1 MRIDTPEFSQYNKA
15 SAQEPAFV
23 VEIAFDEAATDLIYL
38 TSHAIAG
45 LTGEIFEGVL
55 TDISGTTQKINPDKA
70 LSEIGSLSFSALD
83 DDLTAKQRA
92 KLNSGLGLRGKRARF
107 YAGFRGLDWSTYTL
121 VQTQIIRGASYKDM
135 EYTWRCSDIQR
146 EMREQIFEVKQTS
159 LAATLEPDD
168 TEVQVYNT
176 DGFNQVKQ
184 PDSPSGKTDAP
195 GQKVGY
201 IILEED
207 GQKEIIRYTGKTST
221 TFTGCTR
228 GVLGTRPIRVEKS
241 DDEGADNA
249 PKVEE
254 YVYLEMPAPM
264 LAYAILTGS
273 IYGEVGETLPDHWHL
288 GIAPQYIRTSDYT
301 NIGEDLWDPTN
312 ADLGLAARIAGVT
325 DEDGKQFV
333 EEQLF
338 LLMGC
343 YAPIYANGEIGL
355 RRMTGVLSDASS
367 IRALDRQ
374 SVMKYGSLEHDMNA
388 IINRIVISWNWVD
401 QREEYTRTNL
411 LIDQSSIDTH
421 GEADLKQLE
430 FRALHGSRHSYNTL
444 RNRFDALRDR
454 YAGPPLRI
462 SLDLMPD
469 QNDLEVGDIVRL
481 QLDEVEDYSGAVT
494 GIDRAFEVQQVKVNW
509 KTGVVSVV
517 LFGSSQKAQPLAPEQ
532 EGATLPDSVY
542 AVPGSTEI
550 NSTNFPGAVS
560 SSNGITT
567 VSSDI
572 DLTGSDNLQDVSA
585 IYYCLE
591 DLTINAGVTVTVS
604 KNTQI
609 RVKGFFQINGKID
622 GRGRGWDGGL
632 GMDIVPGAG
641 VENLEASLAKIYPS
655 KKGYIGQPA
664 GGGGFNIRPEIDSVV
679 GETLIDKFLIDS
691 RNRGLRTSAD
701 ELSLNIEGGSLTGLP
716 ANLIGQPGSGGGS
729 AIIRYA
735 VDHYPRRPGIDGQR
749 AKGVW
754 GIVDFQPQSFSYMRF
769 IAAGGA
775 GGKSGAGLF
784 LLCSGA
790 ELGSVGEIDL
800 SGQDGFPA
808 DSAQYI
814 SMPGSSS
821 AFDGDTIYGG
831 RGGGGAPGAMYVGVV
846 GATSNPPTLT
856 SANSS
861 FFYGDSSSNQAELTV
876 TAYKSRSEQVAE
888 GIQTASSLTVNG
900 PQNDQPRGNPNQLES
915 FTRIQFLN
923 GEIAPAPDVPE
934 YSEKPT
940 ALSVTEAL
948 NTPKTP
954 NANLSTLEVSVS
966 APSDSAYSY
975 ALVEYRLL
983 GTLGWSTAGPASP
996 EALITV
1002 ASDGATYEVRAR
1014 SVSNS
1019 GVVSQ
1024 DYVSTTFQTTKIIGA
1039 DPGDPDVDEK
1049 IVIPPVRGLEL
1060 EEQGNDTKFTGRDA
1074 KFVWR
1079 ATTVSEWFEIGSEG
1093 QLGASAG
1100 ELDLYFRDYQVEI
1113 WAQNKIVR
1121 TAWVKDP
1128 AFVYSY
1134 EKNAEDYARENGAAG
1149 AWRSFEIRVYCR
1161 GRLNQISDRPAK
1173 LSVSNP
1179 APTNITGLAITAG
1192 FNVIE
1197 IVYKKP
1203 DDLDFA
1209 GVQVWISE
1217 TSGFDPDA
1225 VEPVATIGDNSYVA
1239 GGLKQGQ
1246 NYYVRLRPFD
1256 DFGIEGT
1263 TPTAEIMV
1271 TTRTGQDLDG
1281 LSGWAY
1287 EVDPVDRDFVNNNME
1302 PGSINLEDDQVGGQ
1316 LGSNKLANLAVIA
1329 EKLAGQAVTA
1339 EKIAALAV
1347 GTAAI
1352 QNLAVTDAKIKEL
1365 SVAKLLAG
1373 VINATGPITTESILR
1388 AVDDINNPSVQVGI
1402 GPASLPVAGAQTS
1415 LLMWSVNS
1423 LGDVTFGVD
1432 ELGNPYF
1439 SGILDAAGGSF
1450 AGALEAATGVL
1461 GNPSGSRAEYDG
1473 TNLIVESPFLNLNGT
1488 EVVFGDEP
1496 TGQYIKYSG
1505 GVFEVGPEASIGS
1518 NADRTVTVGS
1528 GGDFTTLNA
1537 ALEYLSRT
1545 VPAYMSG
1552 GFTASIE
1559 ILSGTTLSEQLHI
1572 TGVNLGWV
1580 RIVSESDAT
1589 VSIDL
1594 SGLGADYFVKCDNN
1608 AISPVF
1614 DFSGTETGAAP
1625 GANLFEAD
1633 NGATLTFNDRGTSG
1647 NLVWSASQSSFLRA
1661 QNGSRVTCRR
1671 IDADNSIL
1679 AYSGAYV
1686 DAEHCNLN
1694 GGAFFAQDFA
1704 RLNASHT
1711 DVANVSLSGWEA
1723 SSFATI
1729 YCELS
1734 SLSGTKPLY
1743 GVRASSGSE
1752 IRFSGNI
1759 SGCGTNGAQ
1768 CTNGAKITLGGGD
1781 VNLSGGDDLF
1791 VSRGGII
1798 SVSSGTN
1805 YSTSNVAVNALSANG
1820 IIFD

>member
-45 LTGEIFEGVL
+45 LSGEIFEGVL

-301 NIGEDLWDPTN
+301 NIGEDLWDTTN

-367 IRALDRQ
+367 IRTLDR
-374 SVMKYGSLEHDMNA
+374 SNVMKYGSLEHDMNA

-411 LIDQSSIDTH
+411 LIDQNSIDTH

-462 SLDLMPD
+462 SLELMPD

-481 QLDEVEDYSGAVT
+481 QLDEVEDYSGTVT

-509 KTGVVSVV
+509 KTGVVSVT

-542 AVPGSTEI
+542 AVSGATEI

-567 VSSDI
+567 VSADI
-572 DLTGSDNLQDVSA
+572 DLTGADNLRDVSA

-591 DLTINAGVTVTVS
+591 DLTINAGVTVTIS

-622 GRGRGWDGGL
+622 GRGQGWDGGL

-641 VENLEASLAKIYPS
+641 VENLESSLAKIYPT
-655 KKGYIGQPA
+655 KKGFMGQPA
-664 GGGGFNIRPEIDSVV
+664 GGGGFNYRTYGYEGFGV
-679 GETLIDKFLIDS
+679 TLLEEFVLDP
-691 RNRGLRTSAD
+691 RNRGVNQAPSVPEIGLNLIGG
-701 ELSLNIEGGSLTGLP
+701 ELAGLP
-716 ANLIGQPGSGGGS
+716 GNLIGQPGSGGGS
-729 AIIRYA
+729 VITLS
-735 VDHYPRRPGIDGQR
+735 VVSEYPRREGIDGQR
-749 AKGVW
+749 AAAIFGMP
-754 GIVDFQPQSFSYMRF
+754 FQPQSFSYMRF
-769 IAAGGA
+769 TAAGGA

-784 LLCSGA
+784 VVCSGS
-790 ELGSVGEIDL
+790 ELGATGEIDL
-800 SGQDGFPA
+800 SGQEGQPAQGGEILPVDGRTTGFEN
-808 DSAQYI
+808 
-814 SMPGSSS
+814 
-821 AFDGDTIYGG
+821 TTLYGG
-831 RGGGGAPGAMYVGVV
+831 RGAGGAPGAMYFAIVG
-846 GATSNPPTLT
+846 GTSNPPTLT

-861 FFYGDSSSNQAELTV
+861 FYYGDSSSNQAELTV
-876 TAYKSRSEQVAE
+876 RAEDGIRTQVSQGVYEAESVTSNGLHNDKS
-888 GIQTASSLTVNG
+888 
-900 PQNDQPRGNPNQLES
+900 RGNPNLLDS
-915 FTRIQFLN
+915 FTKIQFLN
-923 GEIAPAPDVPE
+923 GEISPSPDLPE
-934 YSEKPT
+934 YSTKPS
-940 ALSVTEAL
+940 AIIVTEAL

-966 APSDSAYSY
+966 APEDSAYSY
-975 ALVEYRLL
+975 ALVEYRPI
-983 GTLGWSTAGPASP
+983 GAPAWTNAGPASP

-1002 ASDGATYEVRAR
+1002 ASDGAAYEVRAR
-1014 SVSNS
+1014 SVSTN

-1024 DYVSTTFQTTKIIGA
+1024 DYVSTTITTTKIIGA
-1039 DPGDPDVDEK
+1039 EPEDPDVDEK
-1049 IVIPPVRGLEL
+1049 IVIPPVRGIEL
-1060 EEQGNDTKFTGRDA
+1060 EEQGNDTEFTGRDA
-1074 KFVWR
+1074 KFAWR

-1134 EKNAEDYARENGAAG
+1134 EKNAEDFARENGTAG

-1173 LSVSNP
+1173 LTVSNP

-1225 VEPVATIGDNSYVA
+1225 VEPVATIADNSYVA

-1246 NYYVRLRPFD
+1246 NYYVRLRSFD

-1271 TTRTGQDLDG
+1271 TTRTGQDLAG

-1287 EVDPVDRDFVNNNME
+1287 EVDPVNRDFVNNNME

-1316 LGSNKLANLAVIA
+1316 LGSNKLAALAVIA
-1329 EKLAGQAVTA
+1329 EKLASEAVTA

-1352 QNLAVTDAKIKEL
+1352 QNLAVTDAKIKEVA
-1365 SVAKLLAG
+1365 VAKLLAG

-1402 GPASLPVAGAQTS
+1402 GPTTLPVAGAQTS
-1415 LLMWSVNS
+1415 LLMWAINS
-1423 LGDVTFGVD
+1423 AGNVTFGVD
-1432 ELGNPYF
+1432 EQGNPYF
-1439 SGILDAAGGSF
+1439 SGILDAAGGTFEGSISSQKSGYSDNNTPGWWLGDD
-1450 AGALEAATGVL
+1450 AGTPKLNIGEL
-1461 GNPSGSRAEYDG
+1461 DSYLKWDGSRIIVQGLIQTSPVGSNKRVEINADDDYISISDDLDFDG
-1473 TNLIVESPFLNLNGT
+1473 FPENAIRIGRDSSSTQSLIEAGSQSVGNNNPGIRGKSYGA
-1488 EVVFGDEP
+1488 
-1496 TGQYIKYSG
+1496 G
-1505 GVFEVGPEASIGS
+1505 GVSGASV
-1518 NADRTVTVGS
+1518 NGS
-1528 GGDFTTLNA
+1528 G
-1537 ALEYLSRT
+1537 
-1545 VPAYMSG
+1545 V
-1552 GFTASIE
+1552 
-1559 ILSGTTLSEQLHI
+1559 SGT
-1572 TGVNLGWV
+1572 
-1580 RIVSESDAT
+1580 
-1589 VSIDL
+1589 
-1594 SGLGADYFVKCDNN
+1594 
-1608 AISPVF
+1608 
-1614 DFSGTETGAAP
+1614 
-1625 GANLFEAD
+1625 
-1633 NGATLTFNDRGTSG
+1633 
-1647 NLVWSASQSSFLRA
+1647 
-1661 QNGSRVTCRR
+1661 
-1671 IDADNSIL
+1671 
-1679 AYSGAYV
+1679 
-1686 DAEHCNLN
+1686 
-1694 GGAFFAQDFA
+1694 
-1704 RLNASHT
+1704 
-1711 DVANVSLSGWEA
+1711 
-1723 SSFATI
+1723 
-1729 YCELS
+1729 
-1734 SLSGTKPLY
+1734 
-1743 GVRASSGSE
+1743 
-1752 IRFSGNI
+1752 
-1759 SGCGTNGAQ
+1759 
-1768 CTNGAKITLGGGD
+1768 
-1781 VNLSGGDDLF
+1781 
-1791 VSRGGII
+1791 
-1798 SVSSGTN
+1798 
-1805 YSTSNVAVNALSANG
+1805 SANG
-1820 IIFD
+1820 AGVYADGLLNVAMNKLGGSPTSNPGSNVTGFQTDSNGDLWWWNGSTWTKLT

>member
-45 LTGEIFEGVL
+45 LSGEIFEGVL

-121 VQTQIIRGASYKDM
+121 VQTQIIRGTSYKNM

-146 EMREQIFEVKQTS
+146 EMRELIFEVKQTS

-355 RRMTGVLSDASS
+355 RRMTGVLSDSAST
-367 IRALDRQ
+367 RTLDRRN
-374 SVMKYGSLEHDMNA
+374 VMKYGSLEHDMNA

-462 SLDLMPD
+462 SLELMPD

-481 QLDEVEDYSGAVT
+481 QLEEVEDYSGAVT

-542 AVPGSTEI
+542 AVPGATEI

-567 VSSDI
+567 VSADI
-572 DLTGSDNLQDVSA
+572 DLTGADNLRDVSA

-591 DLTINAGVTVTVS
+591 DLTINAGVTVTIS

-622 GRGRGWDGGL
+622 GRGQGWDGGL

-641 VENLEASLAKIYPS
+641 VENLEQSLAKIYPP
-655 KKGYIGQPA
+655 KKGYIGKPA
-664 GGGGFNIRPEIDSVV
+664 GGGGFNQIRQSFDTYFT
-679 GETLIDKFLIDS
+679 ETLIEEFIDDD
-691 RNRGLRTSAD
+691 RNQGLRTNAD
-701 ELSLNIEGGSLTGLP
+701 ELSLTIEGDNLAGLP
-716 ANLIGQPGSGGGS
+716 VNLIGQPGAGGGS
-729 AIIRYA
+729 VVTRS
-735 VDHYPRRPGIDGQR
+735 VVSEYPRRPGIDGQR
-749 AKGVW
+749 AAGLFA
-754 GIVDFQPQSFSYMRF
+754 GMFQPNSFSYARF
-769 IAAGGA
+769 TAAGGA

-784 LLCSGA
+784 VVCSGS
-790 ELGSVGEIDL
+790 ELGAGGEIDL
-800 SGQDGFPA
+800 SGQEGQPANGGEVLPIDGVTTGLEN
-808 DSAQYI
+808 I
-814 SMPGSSS
+814 
-821 AFDGDTIYGG
+821 TLYGG
-831 RGGGGAPGAMYVGVV
+831 RGGGGSPGAMYFAIVG
-846 GATSNPPTLT
+846 GTSNPPTLT
-856 SANSS
+856 SGNSS
-861 FFYGDSSSNQAELTV
+861 FYYGDSSSNQAELTLRAEDSFQ
-876 TAYKSRSEQVAE
+876 TQVSQGLREA
-888 GIQTASSLTVNG
+888 ASITVNG
-900 PQNDQPRGNPNQLES
+900 AHNDQPRGNPNQLES

-923 GEIAPAPDVPE
+923 GEIAPAPDLPE
-934 YSEKPT
+934 FSEKPS
-940 ALSVTEAL
+940 AIIVTEAL

-966 APSDSAYSY
+966 APADSAYSY

-983 GTLGWSTAGPASP
+983 GTLGWSNAGPASP

-1024 DYVSTTFQTTKIIGA
+1024 DYVVTTFTTTKIIGA
-1039 DPGDPDVDEK
+1039 EPEDPDVDEK

-1060 EEQGNDTKFTGRDA
+1060 EEQGNDTEFTGRDA
-1074 KFVWR
+1074 KFAWR

-1134 EKNAEDYARENGAAG
+1134 EKNAEDYARENGTTG

-1179 APTNITGLAITAG
+1179 APTNINGLGITAG

-1197 IVYKKP
+1197 IIYKKP

-1209 GVQVWISE
+1209 GVQVWVSE

-1256 DFGIEGT
+1256 SFGIEGT

-1271 TTRTGQDLDG
+1271 TTRTGQDLEG

-1287 EVDPVDRDFVNNNME
+1287 RIDPADRQF
-1302 PGSINLEDDQVGGQ
+1302 IED
-1316 LGSNKLANLAVIA
+1316 NLAGDAIPS
-1329 EKLAGQAVTA
+1329 
-1339 EKIAALAV
+1339 EKIASVA
-1347 GTAAI
+1347 
-1352 QNLAVTDAKIKEL
+1352 
-1365 SVAKLLAG
+1365 VAKLLAG

-1402 GPASLPVAGAQTS
+1402 GPTSLPVGGAQTS
-1415 LLMWSVNS
+1415 LLMWAINSV
-1423 LGDVTFGVD
+1423 GDVTFGVD

-1439 SGILDAAGGSF
+1439 AGTLDAAGGIF
-1450 AGALEAATGVL
+1450 GDPTGYYVEFDGTDLTINAENLQLDATGKLTL
-1461 GNPSGSRAEYDG
+1461 GGQLEVDSAGNATFGG
-1473 TNLIVESPFLNLNGT
+1473 TLQAAAG
-1488 EVVFGDEP
+1488 VFGDKQTDEFIEYDQVAL
-1496 TGQYIKYSG
+1496 T
-1505 GVFEVGPEASIGS
+1505 IGEKV
-1518 NADRTVTVGS
+1518 R
-1528 GGDFTTLNA
+1528 
-1537 ALEYLSRT
+1537 
-1545 VPAYMSG
+1545 MSG
-1552 GFTASIE
+1552 GRIPYFGFVTSTGS
-1559 ILSGTTLSEQLHI
+1559 LS
-1572 TGVNLGWV
+1572 
-1580 RIVSESDAT
+1580 
-1589 VSIDL
+1589 
-1594 SGLGADYFVKCDNN
+1594 
-1608 AISPVF
+1608 
-1614 DFSGTETGAAP
+1614 
-1625 GANLFEAD
+1625 
-1633 NGATLTFNDRGTSG
+1633 NGPAG
-1647 NLVWSASQSSFLRA
+1647 WSASKTGTGRYRITHSFGDSS
-1661 QNGSRVTCRR
+1661 Q
-1671 IDADNSIL
+1671 
-1679 AYSGAYV
+1679 
-1686 DAEHCNLN
+1686 LN
-1694 GGAFFAQDFA
+1694 TIVLVSPFAVAGDF
-1704 RLNASHT
+1704 
-1711 DVANVSLSGWEA
+1711 VIANVVNYFSNY
-1723 SSFATI
+1723 FD
-1729 YCELS
+1729 
-1734 SLSGTKPLY
+1734 
-1743 GVRASSGSE
+1743 VE
-1752 IRFSGNI
+1752 I
-1759 SGCGTNGAQ
+1759 
-1768 CTNGAKITLGGGD
+1768 
-1781 VNLSGGDDLF
+1781 VNLSAGNNVDTPF
-1791 VSRGGII
+1791 NI
-1798 SVSSGTN
+1798 SVIKT
-1805 YSTSNVAVNALSANG
+1805 V
-1820 IIFD
+1820 